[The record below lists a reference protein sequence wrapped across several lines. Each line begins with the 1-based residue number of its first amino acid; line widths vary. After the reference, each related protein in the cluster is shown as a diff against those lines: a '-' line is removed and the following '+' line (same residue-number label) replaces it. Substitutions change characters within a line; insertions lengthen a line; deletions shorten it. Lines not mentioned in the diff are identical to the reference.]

1 MSNPNEDASPTLDFQ
16 FGKNAT
22 KPADFN
28 HADWTVIKT
37 QGDHVAAQHVSGVTR
52 KVPKTWL
59 VQ

>member
-1 MSNPNEDASPTLDFQ
+1 MNTKEDASPTLDFQ
-16 FGKNAT
+16 YGKNAV

-28 HADWTVIKT
+28 PTDWTVIKT

-52 KVPKTWL
+52 KVPKGWL